1 MGPKGNKAS
10 DLERRVST
18 RASVRISVDHGD
30 GDDDYDFA
38 AAGMVADGFR
48 PSQSSGPGEPSTTV
62 PSTVPSTPS
71 LTSASSAT
79 LFNEES
85 PASHQRSNSN
95 RPSSIPKP
103 PNPHFVM
110 AVRPE
115 PDALSRQTTHSAD
128 SAGYFHAESP
138 YQGPSGPAHPYQMY
152 PQAVRPARTLST
164 TTASTMPI
172 SESSYRGPRGP
183 SHPYALYPQNDAVE
197 AEAGQPATIPLGF
210 RGLPDQYQRRVGPDG
225 EEVADMIG
233 PDGHTEQLPPYSR
246 YPDEAY
252 VRKAT
257 AVDGAPPPV
266 VHGAIPVVPPIVT
279 APPATISAIPG
290 AGGLG
295 LATRNPEYESTDDL
309 GSPRSRHSSRS
320 FTSDDSGRGIRLDDE
335 PSSEKRQPPK
345 QWQTWMRRKLWGIVP
360 YWAICLTGLV
370 FLLMAAI
377 LGAVVGTLLPKQK
390 RPQRKEGAW

>member
-1 MGPKGNKAS
+1 M
-10 DLERRVST
+10 ST

-48 PSQSSGPGEPSTTV
+48 PSQHNGGGGEASTTV
-62 PSTVPSTPS
+62 PSSTVPSTPS

-79 LFNEES
+79 LFAEES
-85 PASHQRSNSN
+85 PASHQRPNAN
-95 RPSSIPKP
+95 RPSSTPKP
-103 PNPHFVM
+103 PNPQFAM
-110 AVRPE
+110 AVRPDS
-115 PDALSRQTTHSAD
+115 DALSRQTTNSAE

-152 PQAVRPARTLST
+152 PQTVRPARTLST

-183 SHPYALYPQNDAVE
+183 SHPYALYPQNDTAE

-266 VHGAIPVVPPIVT
+266 VHGAVPVVPPIVT
-279 APPATISAIPG
+279 APPAAISAIPG

-335 PSSEKRQPPK
+335 PTSEKKQPPK
-345 QWQTWMRRKLWGIVP
+345 RWQTWMRRKLWGIVP